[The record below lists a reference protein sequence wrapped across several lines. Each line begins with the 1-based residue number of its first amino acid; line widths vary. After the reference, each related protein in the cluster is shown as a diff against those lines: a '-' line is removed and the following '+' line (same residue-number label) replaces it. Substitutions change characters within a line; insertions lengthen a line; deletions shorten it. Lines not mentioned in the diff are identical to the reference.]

1 MSLKPQPS
9 RSMPEETA
17 SVVSPLLPADSPY
30 KLVGD
35 ELYEQYDEADYVD
48 LYSPEG
54 KPAISPVDLAFV
66 TAFQFMENL
75 SDRQAAD
82 ALRLRLDWKYALHLP
97 LDYAGFNF
105 SVLSEFRSR
114 VIKHQAEA
122 RVFESV
128 LKQLQ
133 ALGLIKRRGRQR
145 TDSLAVLTKV
155 RHLSRLE
162 RVVETLRLALR
173 ALLEEDPEWT
183 RATVPPT
190 WEELYGAR
198 CVAERLKEDERAKLE
213 AAVGQDGQWL
223 LERLQAETTPAAL
236 RALPEVQVLATV
248 WEQQF
253 EVVEGEVVF
262 QEAGPYDGKT
272 RIQTPHDPEARY
284 GKKGSQA
291 WIGDKLQLTET
302 DDEDLPH
309 LITDIAVTNSVETDY
324 EALPQIQA
332 RLMARDVAPEEQYVD
347 GGYISGDNLA
357 SSAKQG
363 IELVGPVQGDR
374 SPQSRLPGGI
384 TLDQFVIDRE
394 ASVATCPAG
403 QTAQGRTG
411 KDERLTFRFPKAVC
425 AACPLRPQCCTG
437 KGGRTLSVGPHY
449 DILQAARARQQTEDF
464 KTRYRKHRSGVEGS
478 LSALVRGHGM
488 RVARY
493 IGRAKHHLQAL
504 FTGMAVNLRRAA
516 RWLAGH
522 RPQVRRTGLGLA
534 QAG

>member
-1 MSLKPQPS
+1 MSLKPQPP
-9 RSMPEETA
+9 RAMPEETA
-17 SVVSPLLPADSPY
+17 TVVSPLLSLDSPY

-35 ELYEQYDEADYVD
+35 ELYEEYDEADYVD

-66 TAFQFMENL
+66 TAFQFMEDL

-105 SVLSEFRSR
+105 SVLSEFRKR
-114 VIKHQAEA
+114 VIEHQAETRLFDTILSQFQA
-122 RVFESV
+122 R
-128 LKQLQ
+128 
-133 ALGLIKRRGRQR
+133 GLIRRRGRQR
-145 TDSLAVLTKV
+145 TDSMAVLTKV
-155 RHLSRLE
+155 RKLNRLE

-173 ALLEEDPEWT
+173 ALLKEDPEWT
-183 RATVPPT
+183 RATVSPT

-198 CVAERLKEDERAKLE
+198 CVAERLSKDERARLE
-213 AAVGQDGQWL
+213 ATVGQDGQWL
-223 LERLQAETTPAAL
+223 LERLQAQTTPSEL
-236 RALPEVQVLATV
+236 WVLPEVQVLATV

-253 EVVEGEVVF
+253 EVLEGEVVF

-284 GKKGSQA
+284 SKKGSQA
-291 WIGDKLQLTET
+291 WIGDKLQFTET

-324 EALPQIQA
+324 EALSQVQA
-332 RLMARDVAPEEQYVD
+332 RLVTRDVRPGEHYVD
-347 GGYISGDNLA
+347 GGYVSEDNLA

-384 TLDQFVIDRE
+384 TLDQFVTDRE
-394 ASVATCPAG
+394 AGVATCPAG

-411 KDERLTFRFPKAVC
+411 KNERLTFRFPKAVC

-437 KGGRTLSVGPHY
+437 KGGRTLSIGPHY
-449 DILQAARARQQTEDF
+449 DLLQAARVRQETEDF
-464 KTRYRKHRSGVEGS
+464 KTRYREHRSGVEGG

-488 RVARY
+488 RVGRY
-493 IGRAKHHLQAL
+493 IGRAKRHLQAL
-504 FTGMAVNLRRAA
+504 FTAVAVNLRRTS
-516 RWLAGH
+516 RWLAGK
-522 RPQVRRTGLGLA
+522 RPQVRREGLRLTQA
-534 QAG
+534 Q